1 VIEVVNKKA
10 GAASAPDKK
19 DEKSTKEPTEHE
31 KFIAEL
37 RRFAEQLGYVI

>member
-1 VIEVVNKKA
+1 VAKKKA
-10 GAASAPDKK
+10 GDGPSPDKK